1 MIRQLVDGAP
11 VDDLVDLA
19 LTEHRGGPR
28 LMLNMVASLD
38 GATALRG
45 GTTALA
51 DQDDQALFHALR
63 AACDVVLVGAETVRA
78 EDYGPVRLDD
88 DTRAARRAVG
98 LEPVPA
104 LAIVSRRLDL
114 DRQARVFSNPDLR
127 PLIIT
132 GADAPPERVEALSD
146 RAQIVVAGERGAD
159 PAAIRGLLHD
169 RGHEVIL
176 GEGGPTLNGQ
186 LVAVDAVDEIN
197 LTVSPLM
204 VAGSSSRVSD
214 HPLTVENRFRR
225 QRVLA
230 GESMLFLRYVR
241 AT

>member
-1 MIRQLVDGAP
+1 VIRQLDDGAP
-11 VDDLVDLA
+11 VEDLVSLA

-45 GTTALA
+45 GATALA
-51 DQDDQALFHALR
+51 DEDDQALFHALR

-88 DTRAARRAVG
+88 DTQAARRAHG
-98 LEPVPA
+98 LAPVPA
-104 LAIVSRRLDL
+104 LAIVSRRLDI

-132 GADAPPERVEALSD
+132 GADAPPERLEALSD
-146 RAQIVVAGERGAD
+146 RAEIVVAGERGAD
-159 PAAIRGLLHD
+159 PASIKDLLLD
-169 RGHEVIL
+169 RGHEVVL

-186 LVAVDAVDEIN
+186 LVAVDVVDEIN
-197 LTVSPLM
+197 LTLSPLL
-204 VAGSSSRVSD
+204 VAGGSSRVSE
-214 HPLTVENRFRR
+214 HPLTVEQSFRR
-225 QRVLA
+225 QRILA
-230 GESMLFLRYVR
+230 GESMLFLRYLR
-241 AT
+241 TR

>member
-1 MIRQLVDGAP
+1 VIRQVVDGVP
-11 VDDLVDLA
+11 VEDLVSLA
-19 LTEHRGGPR
+19 LSEHRGGPR

-45 GTTALA
+45 GATALA
-51 DQDDQALFHALR
+51 DEDDQALFHALR

-88 DTRAARRAVG
+88 ATQAARRAHG
-98 LEPVPA
+98 LASVPA
-104 LAIVSRRLDL
+104 LAIVSRRLDI

-127 PLIIT
+127 PMIIT

-146 RAQIVVAGERGAD
+146 RAEIVVAGERGAD
-159 PAAIRGLLHD
+159 PAAIKDLLSD
-169 RGHEVIL
+169 RGHQVVL

-197 LTVSPLM
+197 LTLSPLM
-204 VAGSSSRVSD
+204 VAGGSSRVSE
-214 HPLTVENRFRR
+214 HPLTVEQSFRR
-225 QRVLA
+225 ERVLT
-230 GESMLFLRYVR
+230 GESMLFLRYLR
-241 AT
+241 TR

>member
-1 MIRQLVDGAP
+1 
-11 VDDLVDLA
+11 
-19 LTEHRGGPR
+19 
-28 LMLNMVASLD
+28 MLNMVASLD

-45 GTTALA
+45 GATALA
-51 DQDDQALFHALR
+51 DADDQALFHALR

-88 DTRAARRAVG
+88 ATRTARGAAG
-98 LEPVPA
+98 LEPVPS

-127 PLIIT
+127 PMIIT

-146 RAQIVVAGERGAD
+146 RAEIVVAGEQGAD

-186 LVAVDAVDEIN
+186 LVTVDAVDEIN
-197 LTVSPLM
+197 LTLSPMM
-204 VAGSSSRVSD
+204 VAGGSSRVSR
-214 HPLTVENRFRR
+214 HPLAVEHRFRR
-225 QRVLA
+225 ARVLA
-230 GESMLFLRYVR
+230 GESMLFLRYLR
-241 AT
+241 ES